1 LSGEAEGASAVPRV
15 TVAASEAMST
25 TGREAGAMV
34 RGAITRLWSAAG
46 AVAVAATL
54 TLGAAPAALAAPK
67 APAKPTSIQI
77 KGKDIPG
84 TLIVD
89 PSDGARLFDTL
100 LGEVNWMAT
109 AKPVTTA
116 PKADKLGPKYTL
128 IVLVKSAPQQVYDL
142 YPEAAG
148 GPRAHRPAPQPTGQ
162 KPDGWFYGRLTMGET
177 LRLSGVPLQ
186 AKPDVVNGGIGGVG
200 GGVGENIK
208 VADADPI
215 GGVNDFLSR
224 MRDLL
229 LLNGAVLIVI
239 LSGLAGMAFLIRRR
253 I

>member
-1 LSGEAEGASAVPRV
+1 MPRV
-15 TVAASEAMST
+15 TVAAREAMST
-25 TGREAGAMV
+25 TGREAGTMV
-34 RGAITRLWSAAG
+34 RGAITRIWSAAG
-46 AVAVAATL
+46 AIAVAAAL
-54 TLGAAPAALAAPK
+54 TLGAAPAVLAAPK

-77 KGKDIPG
+77 KGKDLPG

-89 PSDGARLFDTL
+89 PSDGNRLFDTL
-100 LGEVNWMAT
+100 LAEVNWMAT
-109 AKPVTTA
+109 AKPLTTA
-116 PKADKLGPKYTL
+116 PKTDKLGPKYTL
-128 IVLVKSAPQQVYDL
+128 TVLVKTAPQQIYDL

-148 GPRAHRPAPQPTGQ
+148 GPRAHRPAAQPGGS
-162 KPDGWFYGRLTMGET
+162 KADGWFYGRLTMGET

-186 AKPDVVNGGIGGVG
+186 AKPDVVPGGIG

-208 VADADPI
+208 VDDLDPVA
-215 GGVNDFLSR
+215 GVNGFLGR

-239 LSGLAGMAFLIRRR
+239 LFGLAGMAFLIRRR

>member
-1 LSGEAEGASAVPRV
+1 
-15 TVAASEAMST
+15 
-25 TGREAGAMV
+25 MV

-46 AVAVAATL
+46 AIAVTAAL
-54 TLGAAPAALAAPK
+54 TLGAAGPALAAPK

-100 LGEVNWMAT
+100 LAEVNWMST
-109 AKPVTTA
+109 TKPQTTA

-128 IVLVKSAPQQVYDL
+128 TVLVKTAPQQIYDL

-148 GPRAHRPAPQPTGQ
+148 GPRAHRPAAQPGGA
-162 KPDGWFYGRLTMGET
+162 KADGWFYGRLTMGET

-186 AKPDVVNGGIGGVG
+186 AKPDVVPGGIG

-208 VADADPI
+208 VDDLDPVA
-215 GGVNDFLSR
+215 GVNGFLGR
-224 MRDLL
+224 MRDLI

-239 LSGLAGMAFLIRRR
+239 LFGLAGMSFLIRRK